1 MNAEFSAS
9 VCCSC
14 EAVRMAVENDGVG
27 LDASKADLRRP
38 GERGQARSARGAA
51 PGTGRRARAAVR
63 LGLPNYAGRALV
75 NLFPTTCR

>member
-9 VCCSC
+9 VCCSW
-14 EAVRMAVENDGVG
+14 EAVRMAVEKDGVG
-27 LDASKADLRRP
+27 LDASKADLRGP
-38 GERGQARSARGAA
+38 ASADRGVA
-51 PGTGRRARAAVR
+51 GTGRRMHATVR